1 MVQKLSGLSETP
13 HQTFLTP
20 RKKPQIT
27 VFGFNME
34 NCDFLVL
41 ESYKIHVL
49 LFFSKMCKMRNE
61 SADELPEKLISR
73 CPVQCSVQCARP
85 HMSICI

>member
-1 MVQKLSGLSETP
+1 MQKLSGLSETS

-34 NCDFLVL
+34 NCDFLVP
-41 ESYKIHVL
+41 ESYKIRVL
-49 LFFSKMCKMRNE
+49 LFFSKMYKMRNE
-61 SADELPEKLISR
+61 SADALPAKHCRRNLSLAAL
-73 CPVQCSVQCARP
+73 CNVPART
-85 HMSICI
+85 